1 MSSRLTS
8 QVSLRSTEGHT
19 GRALGRRASFW
30 TAGAVAALALW
41 TSAAP
46 SVSYP
51 LYAAEW
57 HLTPTTTNAIF
68 AIYPIVLVVVLV
80 VFGDLS
86 DHIGRRASIVLGL
99 VAMLVG
105 VLLFAVAPGVG
116 WVFAGRAF
124 MGLGVGLSLSPA
136 SAAMVDFSPP
146 GQVARAS
153 SITTAATA
161 TGLALAT
168 LAGGALVQYAPSP
181 LHLNYWLLAVIVS
194 AVLGLAWFLP
204 RHVAGEDPQPWR
216 LRGLTIPRGLRGI
229 FATSALAVTAAY
241 TLGSVVLAMG
251 AQIAHQLVGSDNVLV
266 TGAVLSVSAVVIGAV
281 AIVSRRLPSRVLIA
295 GGTVASILG
304 LGLLTLSAATHSLP
318 TFLAASA
325 LTGAGYSLNFLG
337 GLTLVNTFAPARH
350 RAGML
355 SSVFVIAYLMQGA
368 TALLLGASATASG
381 LEVALDL
388 GSPAIAVVCVA
399 ALVLVLTLARPA
411 RVVPAQET
419 TPQEPVS

>member
-1 MSSRLTS
+1 MALLATKPRT
-8 QVSLRSTEGHT
+8 
-19 GRALGRRASFW
+19 ALGRRASFW
-30 TAGAVAALALW
+30 TAAAVAALALW

-57 HLTPTTTNAIF
+57 QLTPATTNAIF
-68 AIYPIVLVVVLV
+68 AVYPIVLVVVLI

-99 VAMLVG
+99 AAMLVG
-105 VLLFAVAPGVG
+105 VLLFALAPHVG
-116 WVFAGRAF
+116 WVFVGRAF

-168 LAGGALVQYAPSP
+168 LAGGALVQYAPFP
-181 LHLNYWLLAVIVS
+181 LHLNYWLLAVIVT

-204 RHVAGEDPQPWR
+204 RHVPNEDSRPWR
-216 LRGLTIPRGLRGI
+216 LRGLTIPRGLRGV

-266 TGAVLSVSAVVIGAV
+266 IGATLSVSAVVIGLVAV
-281 AIVSRRLPSRVLIA
+281 VSRRLPSRVLVA
-295 GGTVASILG
+295 GGTVASITG
-304 LGLLTLSAATHSLP
+304 LGLLTLSAATHSLAV
-318 TFLAASA
+318 FLAASA

-337 GLTLVNTFAPARH
+337 GLTLVNTYAPVRH

-355 SSVFVIAYLMQGA
+355 SSVFVVAYLMQGA
-368 TALLLGASATASG
+368 AALLLGASATASG
-381 LEVALDL
+381 LQVALDL
-388 GSPAIAVVCVA
+388 GSPVIGLVCIA
-399 ALVLVLTLARPA
+399 ALVLVLTLARPN
-411 RVVPAQET
+411 RVAVAPPAAQKEHI
-419 TPQEPVS
+419 S

>member
-1 MSSRLTS
+1 MTS
-8 QVSLRSTEGHT
+8 
-19 GRALGRRASFW
+19 LGRRASFW
-30 TAGAVAALALW
+30 TAAAVAALALW

-51 LYAAEW
+51 LYATGW
-57 HLTPTTTNAIF
+57 HLTPATTTAIF
-68 AIYPIVLVVVLV
+68 AVYPIVLVVVLI

-99 VAMLVG
+99 AAILVG
-105 VLLFAVAPGVG
+105 VLLFAVAPSVV

-168 LAGGALVQYAPSP
+168 LAGGALVQYAPFP
-181 LHLNYWLLAVIVS
+181 LHLDYWLLAVIVTV
-194 AVLGLAWFLP
+194 VLALAWFLP
-204 RHVAGEDPQPWR
+204 RHVAGESTQPWR
-216 LRGLTIPRGLRGI
+216 LRGLTIPRGLRGV
-229 FATSALAVTAAY
+229 FATAALAVTAAY

-251 AQIAHQLVGSDNVLV
+251 AQIASQLVGSDNVLV
-266 TGAVLSVSAVVIGAV
+266 TGAMLSVSAVVIGVVAV
-281 AIVSRRLPSRVLIA
+281 VARRLPSRSLVI
-295 GGTVASILG
+295 GGTVASVVG
-304 LGLLTLSAATHSLP
+304 LGLLTLSAATHSLAV
-318 TFLAASA
+318 FLAASA
-325 LTGAGYSLNFLG
+325 LAGAGYSLNFLG
-337 GLTLVNTFAPARH
+337 GLTLVNTFAPTRH

-355 SSVFVIAYLMQGA
+355 SSVLVIAYLMQGA

-381 LEVALDL
+381 LQVALDL
-388 GSPAIAVVCVA
+388 GSPAIGLICVT

-411 RVVPAQET
+411 RAVPTDRTVPE
-419 TPQEPVS
+419 ERLS